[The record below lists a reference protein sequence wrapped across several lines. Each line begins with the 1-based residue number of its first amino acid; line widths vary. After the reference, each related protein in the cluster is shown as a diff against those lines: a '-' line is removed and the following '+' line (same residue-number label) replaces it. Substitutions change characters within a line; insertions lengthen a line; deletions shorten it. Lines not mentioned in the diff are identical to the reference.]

1 MKKNGKPYNTRGLRP
16 KRRAG
21 LPSAK
26 NGTPGAVLPLADT
39 HASAH
44 SDGMLEEQRQYS
56 KAIIGILRESILVLD
71 IKFRVVTANN
81 SFYKTFKVTAPQTIG
96 TLIYELGNGQWN
108 ILQLRN
114 LLRDVL
120 ARDAEF
126 WDFEVDHM
134 FPAIGRRKVLLNARR
149 FTGQSSRT
157 PLVLLAIQDET
168 LRDRA
173 QRMSARLLRV
183 HDDER
188 RRFAR
193 ELHDSTVQ
201 SLSGLMINMN
211 RLASIVPDVDS
222 NVRSLLADCKHLAE
236 SSMREIRSVSYLLHP
251 PALEEVGLE
260 PTISSFASGFSKR
273 TGIRVELDIAV
284 DLPRMS
290 KDSELALFRI
300 VQESLTNIHR
310 HSGSG
315 SARIQLAATSSSVT
329 LTVSDKG
336 KGLPVGLVKRKGGTA
351 TAEGV
356 GIPSMQERA
365 RHLGGVLELE
375 TGPGGTTVKAT
386 IPLIKR

>member
-26 NGTPGAVLPLADT
+26 NGTLGAVLPLADIHT
-39 HASAH
+39 SIH

-96 TLIYELGNGQWN
+96 TLIYDLGNGQWN
-108 ILQLRN
+108 ILQLRK

-222 NVRSLLADCKHLAE
+222 DVRSLLADCKHLAE

-273 TGIRVELDIAV
+273 SGIRV
-284 DLPRMS
+284 DLISAAICRVCQKIRNLPCF
-290 KDSELALFRI
+290 ALFRRASPTSTAI
-300 VQESLTNIHR
+300 PAA
-310 HSGSG
+310 
-315 SARIQLAATSSSVT
+315 ARPAFNSPQL
-329 LTVSDKG
+329 
-336 KGLPVGLVKRKGGTA
+336 LV
-351 TAEGV
+351 V
-356 GIPSMQERA
+356 
-365 RHLGGVLELE
+365 
-375 TGPGGTTVKAT
+375 
-386 IPLIKR
+386 